1 MSLSRLL
8 LHSRPSLHPPNQS
21 KPQTLAQKLF
31 LSSQPPPPPTK
42 NLAVSTD
49 LTKAPPGLSL
59 PKHIFSQSS
68 TPPAVSQVTKLS
80 NGIRVASEPKFGQYC
95 TVGICIDSGSRYE
108 AAYPSGVSHFLEK
121 LSFGVTE
128 KFGGRDDIMQR
139 MEKFGGI
146 FDCQT
151 HRDTALYAASVDSRG
166 LQATVE
172 ILADVVLRPKLLEE
186 EIDYAR
192 MAVNFE
198 LEDAVMRPDQEPLMM
213 EAIHKA
219 AYWNNTVGLP
229 KMCPTENVN
238 GSITQATLLNY
249 LSHYYTPQRMVLAGV
264 GVDHDE
270 LVSLAEEHLVN
281 QKPAW
286 NCQEQCDESTAQ
298 YTGGLVSLERDLS
311 DVSLGPT
318 PMPELA
324 HIAIGLESVSHQ
336 HPDFIPF
343 CVLNTLMG
351 GGGSFSAGG
360 PGKGMYTRLYTNVLN
375 HYHWMCSCTAQN
387 HAYADTGFF
396 TITASGPP
404 RQVGQIASLAIDEF
418 IKLASAGYGET
429 EFKRAKKQ
437 LQSMLLMN
445 LESRP
450 VVFEDLARQVLS
462 NGERKQPEYYIERIE
477 AVTGQDLHRV
487 AERMLASKPSVAAI
501 GSLDN
506 LPPMDIIEAGLLDR
520 NRPTTAPTRKMFGF
534 RTD

>member
-8 LHSRPSLHPPNQS
+8 LHRRPSLHPPPRPECQAMS
-21 KPQTLAQKLF
+21 HKLF
-31 LSSQPPPPPTK
+31 LSSNSPPSK

-49 LTKAPPGLSL
+49 LTKAPPDFPP
-59 PKHIFSQSS
+59 PKHIRRSLSQ
-68 TPPAVSQVTKLS
+68 PQAVSRVTKLS
-80 NGIRVASEPKFGQYC
+80 NGLRVASEPSFGQYC
-95 TVGICIDSGSRYE
+95 TVGISVDSGSRYE

-128 KFGGRDDIMQR
+128 KFGGRDDIMQK

-166 LQATVE
+166 LEATVE

-186 EIDYAR
+186 EIEYAQ
-192 MAVNFE
+192 MAVSFE
-198 LEDAVMRPDQEPLMM
+198 LEDVGMRPDQEPSMV

-229 KMCPTENVN
+229 KICPTENAK
-238 GSITQATLLNY
+238 GAITQATLLNY

-270 LVSLAEEHLVN
+270 LVALAEEHFVN

-286 NCQEQCDESTAQ
+286 NFQSKCDESTAQ
-298 YTGGLVSLERDLS
+298 YTGGVVTLEKDLS
-311 DVSLGPT
+311 NVSLGPT

-324 HIAIGLESVSHQ
+324 HLAIGLESVSHQ

-343 CVLNTLMG
+343 CVMNTMMG

-375 HYHWMCSCTAQN
+375 HYHWMYSCAAQN

-404 RQVGQIASLAIDEF
+404 RQVGQIASLVIDEF

-477 AVTGQDLHRV
+477 AVTQEDLRRV
-487 AERMLASKPSVAAI
+487 AERMLASKPAVAAI

-506 LPPMDIIEAGLLDR
+506 LPSMDVIEAGLLDR

>member
-1 MSLSRLL
+1 M
-8 LHSRPSLHPPNQS
+8 
-21 KPQTLAQKLF
+21 
-31 LSSQPPPPPTK
+31 
-42 NLAVSTD
+42 AVS
-49 LTKAPPGLSL
+49 
-59 PKHIFSQSS
+59 
-68 TPPAVSQVTKLS
+68 
-80 NGIRVASEPKFGQYC
+80 
-95 TVGICIDSGSRYE
+95 
-108 AAYPSGVSHFLEK
+108 
-121 LSFGVTE
+121 
-128 KFGGRDDIMQR
+128 
-139 MEKFGGI
+139 
-146 FDCQT
+146 
-151 HRDTALYAASVDSRG
+151 
-166 LQATVE
+166 
-172 ILADVVLRPKLLEE
+172 
-186 EIDYAR
+186 
-192 MAVNFE
+192 FE
-198 LEDAVMRPDQEPLMM
+198 LEDAAMRPDQEPLMM

-219 AYWNNTVGLP
+219 AFWNNTVGLP

-238 GSITQATLLNY
+238 GAINQATLLNY

-270 LVSLAEEHLVN
+270 LVSLAEEHFVN
-281 QKPAW
+281 QKPSW
-286 NCQEQCDESTAQ
+286 NCQAQCDESTAQ
-298 YTGGLVSLERDLS
+298 YTGGLVSIEKDLQ

-343 CVLNTLMG
+343 CVMNTLMG

-360 PGKGMYTRLYTNVLN
+360 PGKGI
-375 HYHWMCSCTAQN
+375 
-387 HAYADTGFF
+387 F

-404 RQVGQIASLAIDEF
+404 RQVGQIASLVIDEF

-429 EFKRAKKQ
+429 EFRRAKKQ

-477 AVTGQDLHRV
+477 AVTAQDLNRV
-487 AERMLASKPSVAAI
+487 AEKMLASKPSVAAI

-506 LPPMDIIEAGLLDR
+506 LPAMDVIEAGLLDR
-520 NRPTTAPTRKMFGF
+520 NRPTTATTRKMFGF